1 MSASLKNFADLKAL
15 SKTLKVQEDARKV
28 AEAER
33 QRQEQQTKREAD
45 LFRLSIGQV
54 APLPQHNKHASSTPR
69 PEPVARQHLADE
81 QAALQESLSDEFDV
95 ETLLETDAA
104 LSFARSNIGPDVV
117 RKLRKGHWVIQ
128 DQLDLHG
135 LRRDAAREAVAE
147 FLRKS
152 CRRGLRCVRIVH
164 GKGLG
169 SVNKEPVLKNMVHKW
184 LVQKDEVL
192 AFCQAKAADGGAG
205 AVVVLL
211 KGNG

>member
-1 MSASLKNFADLKAL
+1 MSASLKNFADLKSL
-15 SKTLKVQEDARKV
+15 SQTLKVQEEVRKL
-28 AEAER
+28 AAAER
-33 QRQEQQTKREAD
+33 QRQQLQAQREAD
-45 LFRLSIGQV
+45 LFRLSVGQV
-54 APLPQHNKHASSTPR
+54 APMQQHDKHAGSARP

-95 ETLLETDAA
+95 ETLLDTDAA

-135 LRRDAAREAVAE
+135 LRRDAARDAVAE
-147 FLRKS
+147 FLRKTT
-152 CRRGLRCVRIVH
+152 RRGLRCVRIVH

-169 SVNKEPVLKNMVHKW
+169 SVNQEPVLKGMVHKW
-184 LVQKDEVL
+184 LAQKDEVL
-192 AFCQAKAADGGAG
+192 AFCQAKAADGGTG